1 MCKKNQTIIYMTA
14 ELVAIISVSIGGV
27 ATILTTCFHSR
38 CTSIDCWGIHCRRK
52 LMDDDE
58 KKEETPLD
66 TFEKEHNLKVNP
78 EIKKI
83 LDNNIKDGTNL

>member
-1 MCKKNQTIIYMTA
+1 MTGT
-14 ELVAIISVSIGGV
+14 EVVAIISVSVGGL

-38 CTSIDCWGIHCRRK
+38 CTSIDCLGIHCRRK
-52 LMDDDE
+52 LIDDDE
-58 KKEETPLD
+58 KEESPLH

-83 LDNNIKDGTNL
+83 LDTNIKNGTNLQK

>member
-1 MCKKNQTIIYMTA
+1 MTGA
-14 ELVAIISVSIGGV
+14 EIVAIISVSVTGV

-58 KKEETPLD
+58 KQESPLD

-83 LDNNIKDGTNL
+83 LDNNIKDGSNL

>member
-1 MCKKNQTIIYMTA
+1 MTGA
-14 ELVAIISVSIGGV
+14 EIVAIISVSVTGV

-58 KKEETPLD
+58 KQETPLD
-66 TFEKEHNLKVNP
+66 TF
-78 EIKKI
+78 
-83 LDNNIKDGTNL
+83 